1 MTENVELNTG
11 LITVDDRQFLANG
24 RGGLI
29 YYENF
34 SLKCLMIL

>member
-24 RGGLI
+24 RGAS
-29 YYENF
+29 Y
-34 SLKCLMIL
+34 IL